1 MVLRSGGSCALDR
14 LTAAADVRI
23 RCRNARVRV
32 FWRWTLPSGPQIT
45 QAEITGVSFAL
56 IRVSGY
62 TCGATMGHIGTDSYL
77 QVGAVGQRRC
87 RVDKARITY
96 TYIKE
101 S

>member
-1 MVLRSGGSCALDR
+1 M
-14 LTAAADVRI
+14 
-23 RCRNARVRV
+23 
-32 FWRWTLPSGPQIT
+32 
-45 QAEITGVSFAL
+45 L

-62 TCGATMGHIGTDSYL
+62 TCGATMGHSGSDSFL
-77 QVGAVGQRRC
+77 QVGAIGQRRC